1 MKKEVIVCDKCKKEF
16 EEKTSIYA
24 TVFINSKG
32 YVNDRCEICIDCWH
46 EIYNNTTHPTEKGGA
61 E

>member
-1 MKKEVIVCDKCKKEF
+1 MRKEIIVCDKCKKEV

-24 TVFINSKG
+24 TIFINSNG
-32 YVNDRCEICIDCWH
+32 LVNDRCDICIDCWN
-46 EIYNNTTHPTEKGGA
+46 EIYNHQTEKGGV

>member
-1 MKKEVIVCDKCKKEF
+1 MKKEIIVCDKCKKEF

-24 TVFINSKG
+24 TIYINENG
-32 YVNDRCEICIDCWH
+32 YPKERCDICVDCWN
-46 EIYNNTTHPTEKGGA
+46 EIYNHPTEKGGA

>member
-1 MKKEVIVCDKCKKEF
+1 MKKEIIVCDKCKKEF

-24 TVFINSKG
+24 TIYINTNG
-32 YVNDRCEICIDCWH
+32 MPTERCDVCGDCWQ
-46 EIYNNTTHPTEKGGA
+46 EIFNYPTEKGGA

>member
-1 MKKEVIVCDKCKKEF
+1 MKKEVIVCDKCNKEV

-24 TVFINSKG
+24 TIYINENG
-32 YVNDRCEICIDCWH
+32 YPTSRCDVCADCWH
-46 EIYNNTTHPTEKGGA
+46 EIFDHPTEKGGA